1 MESPLRLINPQRE
14 AERHWVHEALEK
26 LAQEAA
32 RSADTHLLKLNF
44 PGFHGI
50 DFYFKD
56 EAAHPTGS
64 LKHRLARSLFL
75 YALCNGRLR
84 GEQAV
89 VDASSGSTA
98 ISEAWFA
105 RLLGLSFT
113 AVMPAATAPG
123 KIRDVQA
130 LGGRCDLVDD
140 PAQVHARAAA
150 HAAHGACHLDQF
162 GLAERATDWRGNNNI
177 AESIIGQLAREP
189 SPEPTWIV
197 CGAGTGG
204 TSATIGRYLRYRRLA
219 TRLCV
224 AEPTGSGFVQ
234 GWRTREPNARAS
246 RPTLIEGIG
255 RPRVEPGFLFD
266 VVDHVIEVPDT
277 ASIAAAWL
285 LEDLLGRRYGGSSGT
300 NLVACL
306 QLASTMRAR
315 GERGSIV
322 SLLCDRGER
331 YAETLFD
338 PAWLAAH
345 DIDLAPARA
354 ALKGCIESGRWMPP
368 PGSACTNDPT
378 ASPPHWRPTPV
389 DRRSAGIAV
398 SKRGD
403 CNDRLHPSLAMHR
416 LRQDRGA
423 AAVHRR
429 VPRPQDPDG
438 RQGRARMCAGRT
450 RGAAGTGRARPR
462 DAAALRPGAATRRP
476 VGGLVERAAGPSA
489 RGARADGR
497 GQGIAGRHPDH
508 RLR

>member
-1 MESPLRLINPQRE
+1 MSVTPPFANEPPHDADRR
-14 AERHWVHEALEK
+14 WVHDALTR

-44 PGFHGI
+44 RGFPGI

-56 EAAHPTGS
+56 EASHPSGS

-84 GEQAV
+84 DGQDV

-113 AVMPAATAPG
+113 AVMPASTAPG

-130 LGGRCDLVDD
+130 LGGTCDLVDD
-140 PAQVHARAAA
+140 PSQVHARAAE
-150 HAAHGACHLDQF
+150 HAARGACHLDQF

-177 AESIIGQLAREP
+177 AESIIGQLALEAE
-189 SPEPTWIV
+189 PEPNWIV

-204 TSATIGRYLRYRRLA
+204 TSATIGRYLRYRRLH

-224 AEPTGSGFVQ
+224 AEPAGSAYVH
-234 GWRTREPNARAS
+234 GWRQRDTRAVAS
-246 RPTLIEGIG
+246 QSTLIEGIG
-255 RPRVEPGFLFD
+255 RPRVEPGFIFD
-266 VVDHVIEVPDT
+266 VVDRVNEIPDD

-285 LEDLLGRRYGGSSGT
+285 LEDLLGHRYGGSSGT

-306 QLASTMRAR
+306 QLAASMRAR

-331 YAETLFD
+331 YAQTLFD

-345 DIDLAPARA
+345 RINLGPWSTTLRA
-354 ALKGCIESGRWMPP
+354 CLETGC
-368 PGSACTNDPT
+368 A
-378 ASPPHWRPTPV
+378 PTPPWSPRACPAS
-389 DRRSAGIAV
+389 D
-398 SKRGD
+398 
-403 CNDRLHPSLAMHR
+403 
-416 LRQDRGA
+416 QA
-423 AAVHRR
+423 AR
-429 VPRPQDPDG
+429 VG
-438 RQGRARMCAGRT
+438 
-450 RGAAGTGRARPR
+450 
-462 DAAALRPGAATRRP
+462 
-476 VGGLVERAAGPSA
+476 
-489 RGARADGR
+489 
-497 GQGIAGRHPDH
+497 
-508 RLR
+508 